1 MITPVPPD
9 RAERIKTIHDVFIS
23 LMWIATRQFSQQ
35 LQSFSLTHPQYIT
48 LAALVAHG
56 QACTMRE
63 LTNVTLQDPPTM
75 TGIVDRLV
83 KMKLVERSRSDS
95 DRRIVLVQATP
106 AGLAL
111 VRSIEAE
118 VLKRN
123 LLGYAALTDDDLNVL
138 EQLLHYILRMHV
150 GRFKSLDEA
159 DLDAEIERLRSFT
172 RDPISFARSET
183 TAEEEPK
190 A

>member
-1 MITPVPPD
+1 MTPVPPD

-48 LAALVAHG
+48 LAALVAHS

-63 LTNVTLQDPPTM
+63 LTHVTLQDPPTM
-75 TGIVDRLV
+75 TGIVDRLLR
-83 KMKLVERSRSDS
+83 MKLVERSRSEA
-95 DRRIVLVQATP
+95 DRRIVLVRATA
-106 AGLAL
+106 AGVAL
-111 VRSIEAE
+111 VRDIEAE

-123 LLGYAALTDDDLNVL
+123 LHGYAALTDDDLNVL

-150 GRFKSLDEA
+150 RRFKSLDEA
-159 DLDAEIERLRSFT
+159 DLDSEIERLRSFT
-172 RDPISFARSET
+172 KDPISFARSEST
-183 TAEEEPK
+183 EKEGPK